1 MNPNKIEDLPNLLK
15 VLTFAQKFNQQ
26 SVYLSFIDETM
37 LNQYCEAKYMRCAI
51 FKSCIMA
58 YLYKLC

>member
-37 LNQYCEAKYMRCAI
+37 LNQYCEAKYNEI
-51 FKSCIMA
+51 KGID
-58 YLYKLC
+58 